1 MYKLKY
7 FPDKD
12 FTGTMHRLA
21 KPGIRGVA
29 SWAKTTMTGGDHLK
43 RVDGRLKRPAGTF
56 IAEDQDRL
64 AAVKGRLAE
73 LLAIRQRAAVLWIR
87 REDVHEHV
95 VIGLAVIAK
104 NAQQLALDKEG
115 FADAGN

>member
-1 MYKLKY
+1 M
-7 FPDKD
+7 
-12 FTGTMHRLA
+12 
-21 KPGIRGVA
+21 
-29 SWAKTTMTGGDHLK
+29 
-43 RVDGRLKRPAGTF
+43 
-56 IAEDQDRL
+56 AEDQDRL
-64 AAVKGRLAE
+64 AAVKARLAE
-73 LLAIRQRAAVLWIR
+73 LLAVRQRAAVLWIR